1 MEGGEAGS
9 ECWAAA
15 GGRGW
20 RSAAGRGLSV
30 TMTADRQRGRVAL
43 ARRGEGGDESRDGR
57 EIEGGEE
64 RWEDREARW
73 REKEN
78 ESRRVGESRCRGKE
92 RGRGR
97 TRRNEEGSGS
107 REQRRKRR
115 ERERWQSR
123 LARHSRT
130 AAGSLLINWSTVL
143 PATWCAAL
151 FRRAAR
157 SCVVLLRLSFSRSFS
172 LSSIALPL
180 LASIYRLHEPIPLYP
195 WFSARLV
202 CGVSDH
208 VPHVT
213 PSHDPV
219 S

>member
-1 MEGGEAGS
+1 MEGGEAES

-15 GGRGW
+15 RGRGW
-20 RSAAGRGLSV
+20 RSAEGRGLSV

-78 ESRRVGESRCRGKE
+78 ESRSVEGRREREGREGERE
-92 RGRGR
+92 RGR
-97 TRRNEEGSGS
+97 RRERVTGAAEE
-107 REQRRKRR
+107 K

-123 LARHSRT
+123 LARHSRA
-130 AAGSLLINWSTVL
+130 AAGSLLVNWSTVSCQL
-143 PATWCAAL
+143 YFPLLGVRRFFAEQPGPAWYY
-151 FRRAAR
+151 
-157 SCVVLLRLSFSRSFS
+157 SDMSFSRSFS
-172 LSSIALPL
+172 LSSIPLPL

-195 WFSARLV
+195 WFCQACLRSQRSCAARDV
-202 CGVSDH
+202 I
-208 VPHVT
+208 T
-213 PSHDPV
+213 
-219 S
+219 

>member
-1 MEGGEAGS
+1 M
-9 ECWAAA
+9 
-15 GGRGW
+15 
-20 RSAAGRGLSV
+20 SV

-92 RGRGR
+92 RERD
-97 TRRNEEGSGS
+97 E
-107 REQRRKRR
+107 R
-115 ERERWQSR
+115 EREGEHEGTKKGAGHGSSGGKGERESG
-123 LARHSRT
+123 
-130 AAGSLLINWSTVL
+130 GSLDSPAIRGPRRALCWSTVL

-157 SCVVLLRLSFSRSFS
+157 SCVLLLRSVF
-172 LSSIALPL
+172 LPL
-180 LASIYRLHEPIPLYP
+180 FLSVIYRSPSPCLYI
-195 WFSARLV
+195 
-202 CGVSDH
+202 
-208 VPHVT
+208 
-213 PSHDPV
+213 
-219 S
+219 